1 MTSKRTYRR
10 WALVAALGIFT
21 SASAGLSG
29 CYGLHPYAH
38 HGYANGCGVHS
49 QRCDR
54 PDHHK
59 QQRRH
64 RGDHHRGR

>member
-10 WALVAALGIFT
+10 WTMVAALGILT
-21 SASAGLSG
+21 SASAALFG

-38 HGYANGCGVHS
+38 HGYVNRCGVHS

-54 PDHHK
+54 PYHQK
-59 QQRRH
+59 EPRRH
-64 RGDHHRGR
+64 RDDHHRGR